1 MVATGPGRSET
12 DQATARSLP
21 LGVRQPYPAAMSRSA
36 SRSPLRRPSAL
47 ALTLLAAASLTFAA
61 CGDDDG
67 ADVRNVG
74 GDGGSGS
81 VSGSGSGSV
90 SGSGSASEPASGTE
104 TTAPTE
110 TTAGG

>member
-1 MVATGPGRSET
+1 M
-12 DQATARSLP
+12 ART
-21 LGVRQPYPAAMSRSA
+21 A
-36 SRSPLRRPSAL
+36 SRSPLRRPSGFAL
-47 ALTLLAAASLTFAA
+47 AVLAAASLSVAA

-90 SGSGSASEPASGTE
+90 SGSGSGSMSE
-104 TTAPTE
+104 TTEPTE

>member
-1 MVATGPGRSET
+1 MPRTG
-12 DQATARSLP
+12 
-21 LGVRQPYPAAMSRSA
+21 SRTS
-36 SRSPLRRPSAL
+36 LRRPSTLAL
-47 ALTLLAAASLTFAA
+47 AVLAAASLTFAA

-90 SGSGSASEPASGTE
+90 SGSGSGSVSGSGTE
-104 TTAPTE
+104 TTSPTE